1 MFYIEQQKFIFSS
14 TIRRKIRDRKYWCSN
29 LHFGICSIDLKGSK
43 TGHPIH
49 EIVFNFVPLAES
61 REMGRELGDRITN
74 FNGFWPIAIKWPI
87 DHKISIKTSYRPALD
102 PSENGTP
109 HTRSRTSMPIESSN
123 RRVEIPIGGHLGLFV
138 IVILSFDSFVSS
150 VRKKTDVTK

>member
-1 MFYIEQQKFIFSS
+1 MYSLYRSNIGNQSFRIKSNRTNKVFSCVNLKTCFTS
-14 TIRRKIRDRKYWCSN
+14 NNKSSYLVRRKIRNRKYCCSN

-43 TGHPIH
+43 TWHPIH

-109 HTRSRTSMPIESSN
+109 NTRSRAPIPVVGSD
-123 RRVEIPIGGHLGLFV
+123 RRV
-138 IVILSFDSFVSS
+138 
-150 VRKKTDVTK
+150 